1 MNFIPGEVAAADGR
15 GLFVSKEGQVRIEVP
30 LEATARA
37 SAGHAMLGVRSEHI
51 HEDADGPIVGRVVT
65 EEYLGNARN
74 VHVDAACG
82 RLVIRD
88 DAASPRARGAELRLR
103 LDPSQVSIFDG
114 ATEARL

>member
-1 MNFIPGEVAAADGR
+1 M
-15 GLFVSKEGQVRIEVP
+15 
-30 LEATARA
+30 
-37 SAGHAMLGVRSEHI
+37 
-51 HEDADGPIVGRVVT
+51 T